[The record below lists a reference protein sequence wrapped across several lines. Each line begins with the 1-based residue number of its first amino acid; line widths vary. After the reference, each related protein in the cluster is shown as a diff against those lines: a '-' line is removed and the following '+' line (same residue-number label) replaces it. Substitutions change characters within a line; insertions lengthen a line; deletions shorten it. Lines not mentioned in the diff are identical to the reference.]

1 MAESNQGRLKLD
13 EWRAQRDAALA
24 EAKAAQP
31 AITSAQTSLNSAQSK
46 LDEFSARPD
55 KTTLG
60 QLVAAK
66 KEATANPANQELQ
79 NKLAATQEKWDAGQ
93 AQYKPLLAERDKA
106 STELIN
112 ANKPKTEAETK
123 ANTAD
128 LSIAK
133 IDPTQASPEAQ
144 QYLKENGGL
153 PVTSTQ
159 EPSLPQNQTASPE
172 PSATTQNTVNSN
184 TEGLPVQAEDGSLA
198 TSKRNPETGQL
209 YNPVAG
215 SVAEG
220 ELSAVPDPQKTL
232 SSDANNSGEG
242 FGTIRQNEN
251 GGFVNADGNP
261 VDANGLLIPP
271 IAPEKT
277 IADVNNGG
285 EGFGNVYP
293 DGFGGYVNGD
303 GQPTDAN
310 GSLIPA
316 TPQKTVSSASE
327 SQSAESGAHGA
338 PYDDDGNLMPGWS
351 LDEDNN
357 PVWLGGDFVEPAT
370 AASAKA
376 SREAAS
382 PNTTSGA
389 SAAQLA
395 PAKQAQKFE
404 QKKDWR
410 VRLSLAPSASYLYKV
425 AGPGDLLEPL
435 KATDGV
441 IFPYSPT
448 INTSYRANYDPT
460 EVTHSNY
467 KLHFYKNSSVDDVSI
482 TAEFTAQD
490 TIEANYMLAVIHFFK
505 SVTKMFYG
513 QDNEPRAGTPPPLL
527 YLSGYGAYQFDNHPL
542 VVTQFTYN
550 LPNDVDYIRAG
561 STNSWGG
568 GSVEAYGNKSNAY
581 VPALNRLFGS
591 GLSKGGVKPKPAFG
605 VNLASQDATYVP
617 TKISLTINMTP
628 IVTRNDISKNFS
640 LKDYATGKLL
650 RGSQRNGGNGGGI
663 W

>member
-1 MAESNQGRLKLD
+1 MATYDQLNAQAQQTQLGLLKQSVDYSKKLIDQRQAEATNLENQLNSIDRAGPRSTYFAAKNDPNADPAQVAELKAKYDAVKEQSADISARLGEKNRLLED
-13 EWRAQRDAALA
+13 TQKGLITNQAKFE
-24 EAKAAQP
+24 EAKALAP
-31 AITSAQTSLNSAQSK
+31 AGTSIDSPTIGATSNDPAPTVTQNRVDTANTVPPGNQLNS
-46 LDEFSARPD
+46 D
-55 KTTLG
+55 KT
-60 QLVAAK
+60 
-66 KEATANPANQELQ
+66 
-79 NKLAATQEKWDAGQ
+79 
-93 AQYKPLLAERDKA
+93 
-106 STELIN
+106 S
-112 ANKPKTEAETK
+112 
-123 ANTAD
+123 
-128 LSIAK
+128 
-133 IDPTQASPEAQ
+133 
-144 QYLKENGGL
+144 
-153 PVTSTQ
+153 
-159 EPSLPQNQTASPE
+159 
-172 PSATTQNTVNSN
+172 VNSN

-198 TSKRNPETGQL
+198 TSKRNPETGELYNPVPPPLTSGLAVRNEDGSFATSRINPETGEL

-215 SVAEG
+215 SVAQG
-220 ELSAVPDPQKTL
+220 ELSAVPDPQKTPN
-232 SSDANNSGEG
+232 SNANNGGEG
-242 FGTIRQNEN
+242 FGNVYPDGF
-251 GGFVNADGNP
+251 GGFVNGDGQP
-261 VDANGLLIPP
+261 TDANGSLIPTSQP
-271 IAPEKT
+271 QKT
-277 IADVNNGG
+277 IDVNNGG

-310 GSLIPA
+310 GLLIPTSTA
-316 TPQKTVSSASE
+316 SKDANTESSA
-327 SQSAESGAHGA
+327 
-338 PYDDDGNLMPGWS
+338 
-351 LDEDNN
+351 
-357 PVWLGGDFVEPAT
+357 
-370 AASAKA
+370 
-376 SREAAS
+376 
-382 PNTTSGA
+382 PNTASGV

-395 PAKQAQKFE
+395 PAKQAQEFK
-404 QKKDWR
+404 QKQDWR

-441 IFPYSPT
+441 IFPYTPT
-448 INTSYRANYDPT
+448 INASYRANYEAS

-467 KLHFYKNSSVDDVSI
+467 KLQFYKNSSVDDISI

-513 QDNEPRAGTPPPLL
+513 QDKDPRAGTPPPLV

-568 GSVEAYGNKSNAY
+568 SSVEAYGNKSNAY

-617 TKISLTINMTP
+617 TKISLTINMAP
-628 IVTRNDISKNFS
+628 MVTRNDISKNFS
-640 LKDYATGKLL
+640 LADYATGKLI
-650 RGSQRNGGNGGGI
+650 RGSKRNGGGI

>member
-1 MAESNQGRLKLD
+1 MATPDQLKAQADQTHLGLLSQSVDYSKKLIDQRQAEATNLENQLNSIDRAGPRSAYFAAKNDPNADPAQVAELKSKYDAVKEQSADISARLSEKNRLLED
-13 EWRAQRDAALA
+13 TQKGLVTNQALYE
-24 EAKAAQP
+24 EAKAKAP
-31 AITSAQTSLNSAQSK
+31 AGASNNTPSIGATSNDPAPTVTQNRVDTANTVPPGNQLNS
-46 LDEFSARPD
+46 D
-55 KTTLG
+55 KT
-60 QLVAAK
+60 
-66 KEATANPANQELQ
+66 
-79 NKLAATQEKWDAGQ
+79 
-93 AQYKPLLAERDKA
+93 
-106 STELIN
+106 S
-112 ANKPKTEAETK
+112 
-123 ANTAD
+123 
-128 LSIAK
+128 
-133 IDPTQASPEAQ
+133 
-144 QYLKENGGL
+144 
-153 PVTSTQ
+153 
-159 EPSLPQNQTASPE
+159 
-172 PSATTQNTVNSN
+172 VNSN

-198 TSKRNPETGQL
+198 TSKRNPEGGELYNPVPPPTTSGLSIRNEDGSFATSRINPETGEL

-215 SVAEG
+215 SVAQG
-220 ELSAVPDPQKTL
+220 ELSAVPDPQKTPA
-232 SSDANNSGEG
+232 SDA
-242 FGTIRQNEN
+242 
-251 GGFVNADGNP
+251 
-261 VDANGLLIPP
+261 
-271 IAPEKT
+271 
-277 IADVNNGG
+277 NNGG

-303 GQPTDAN
+303 GQATDAN
-310 GSLIPA
+310 GMLLPG

-327 SQSAESGAHGA
+327 SQSAESGAHGV
-338 PYDDDGNLMPGWS
+338 PYDDNGNLMPGWS
-351 LDEDNN
+351 LDEENN
-357 PVWLGGDFVEPAT
+357 PVWVGGDFVEPAT

-382 PNTTSGA
+382 PNTTSGV

-448 INTSYRANYDPT
+448 INTSYRANYDPS

-467 KLHFYKNSSVDDVSI
+467 KLQFYKNSSVDDVSI

-490 TIEANYMLAVIHFFK
+490 TVEANYMLAVIHFFK

-513 QDNEPRAGTPPPLL
+513 QDKDPRAGTPPPLV

-561 STNSWGG
+561 SVNTWGG

-605 VNLASQDATYVP
+605 VNLATQDATYVP
-617 TKISLTINMTP
+617 TKISLTINMAP
-628 IVTRNDISKNFS
+628 MVTRNDISKNFS

-650 RGSQRNGGNGGGI
+650 RGSQRNGGGI

>member
-55 KTTLG
+55 KTTIG

-66 KEATANPANQELQ
+66 KEAAANPGNQELQ

-112 ANKPKTEAETK
+112 ANKPKIEAETK

-172 PSATTQNTVNSN
+172 PSVTTQNTVNSN
-184 TEGLPVQAEDGSLA
+184 TEGLPVQAEDGSLS
-198 TSKRNPETGQL
+198 TSKRNPEGGELYNPVPPPTTSGLSIRNEDGSFATSRINPETGEL

-215 SVAEG
+215 SVAQG
-220 ELSAVPDPQKTL
+220 ELSAVPDPQKTPA
-232 SSDANNSGEG
+232 SDANNGGEG
-242 FGTIRQNEN
+242 FGTITQDEN

-261 VDANGLLIPP
+261 VDANGMLIPP
-271 IAPEKT
+271 IAPQKT

-285 EGFGNVYP
+285 EGFGNIRQ
-293 DGFGGYVNGD
+293 DENGGFVNAD
-303 GQPTDAN
+303 GQPVDAN
-310 GSLIPA
+310 GMLIP
-316 TPQKTVSSASE
+316 PSE
-327 SQSAESGAHGA
+327 KSVYDGAQ
-338 PYDDDGNLMPGWS
+338 
-351 LDEDNN
+351 
-357 PVWLGGDFVEPAT
+357 
-370 AASAKA
+370 
-376 SREAAS
+376 AAS
-382 PNTTSGA
+382 PNTTSGV

-395 PAKQAQKFE
+395 PAKQAQKFQ

-410 VRLSLAPSASYLYKV
+410 VRLSLAPDASYLYKI
-425 AGPGDLLEPL
+425 ATTGDLLEPL

-448 INTSYRANYDPT
+448 INTSYRANYDAT
-460 EVTHSNY
+460 EVTHNNY

-490 TIEANYMLAVIHFFK
+490 TVEANYMLAVIHFFK

-513 QDNEPRAGTPPPLL
+513 QDTNPRAGTPPPLL

-561 STNSWGG
+561 STNTWGG

-617 TKISLTINMTP
+617 TKISLTINMAP

-640 LKDYATGKLL
+640 LKDYATGSLL
-650 RGSQRNGGNGGGI
+650 RGSKRNGGGI

>member
-13 EWRAQRDAALA
+13 EWRAANQQAQQTQVGLLQQSVDYSKKLVDQRQA
-24 EAKAAQP
+24 EATKLENEFNSIDRAGPRSAYFAAKNDPNADP
-31 AITSAQTSLNSAQSK
+31 AQVAELKSKYDAVKEYSA
-46 LDEFSARPD
+46 DVSAR
-55 KTTLG
+55 LG
-60 QLVAAK
+60 EKNRLLEDTQKGLV
-66 KEATANPANQELQ
+66 TN
-79 NKLAATQEKWDAGQ
+79 Q
-93 AQYKPLLAERDKA
+93 AQYEQAKALAPTGTSIA
-106 STELIN
+106 SPTTGATSN
-112 ANKPKTEAETK
+112 DPAPAAVQNRVDT
-123 ANTAD
+123 ANTV
-128 LSIAK
+128 
-133 IDPTQASPEAQ
+133 PTNNQLNSD
-144 QYLKENGGL
+144 K
-153 PVTSTQ
+153 TS
-159 EPSLPQNQTASPE
+159 
-172 PSATTQNTVNSN
+172 VNPN
-184 TEGLPVQAEDGSLA
+184 TEGLPVQAEDGSLS
-198 TSKRNPETGQL
+198 TSKRNPETGDLYNPVPPPLTSGLAIRNEDGSFATSRINPETGEL

-215 SVAEG
+215 SVAQG
-220 ELSAVPDPQKTL
+220 ELTGVPSANSEEDPFEQARLDAEKRYNEEIPKEQQPATGYGDEPDQEYTTDSLGNTYKNGVL
-232 SSDANNSGEG
+232 YRAAEV
-242 FGTIRQNEN
+242 IEN
-251 GGFVNADGNP
+251 PDT
-261 VDANGLLIPP
+261 
-271 IAPEKT
+271 EKT
-277 IADVNNGG
+277 
-285 EGFGNVYP
+285 
-293 DGFGGYVNGD
+293 
-303 GQPTDAN
+303 
-310 GSLIPA
+310 
-316 TPQKTVSSASE
+316 
-327 SQSAESGAHGA
+327 
-338 PYDDDGNLMPGWS
+338 
-351 LDEDNN
+351 
-357 PVWLGGDFVEPAT
+357 
-370 AASAKA
+370 
-376 SREAAS
+376 
-382 PNTTSGA
+382 PNTTSGV

-410 VRLSLAPSASYLYKV
+410 VRLSLAPEASYLYKV

-441 IFPYSPT
+441 IFPYTPT
-448 INTSYRANYDPT
+448 INTSYRANYDAT

-513 QDNEPRAGTPPPLL
+513 QDKDPRAGTPPPLV

-561 STNSWGG
+561 SVNTWGG
-568 GSVEAYGNKSNAY
+568 SSVEAYGNKSNAY

-650 RGSQRNGGNGGGI
+650 RGSQRNGGGI

>member
-1 MAESNQGRLKLD
+1 MADTNQGRLKLD

-55 KTTLG
+55 KTTIG

-66 KEATANPANQELQ
+66 KEAAANPGNQELQ

-112 ANKPKTEAETK
+112 ANKPKIEAETK

-184 TEGLPVQAEDGSLA
+184 TEGLPVQAEDGSLS
-198 TSKRNPETGQL
+198 TSKRNPEGGELYNPVPPPTTSGLSIRNEDGSFATSRINPETGEL

-220 ELSAVPDPQKTL
+220 ELSAVPDPQKTPA
-232 SSDANNSGEG
+232 SDA
-242 FGTIRQNEN
+242 
-251 GGFVNADGNP
+251 
-261 VDANGLLIPP
+261 
-271 IAPEKT
+271 
-277 IADVNNGG
+277 NNGG

-303 GQPTDAN
+303 GQATDAN

-351 LDEDNN
+351 LDEENN
-357 PVWLGGDFVEPAT
+357 PVWVGGDFVEPAT

-382 PNTTSGA
+382 PNTTSGVT
-389 SAAQLA
+389 AAQTA
-395 PAKQAQKFE
+395 PAVQAQKFQ

-448 INTSYRANYDPT
+448 INTSYRANYEAS

-467 KLHFYKNSSVDDVSI
+467 KLQFYKNSSVDDVSI
-482 TAEFTAQD
+482 TADFTAQD
-490 TIEANYMLAVIHFFK
+490 TVEANYMLAVIHFFK
-505 SVTKMFYG
+505 SITKMFYG

-568 GSVEAYGNKSNAY
+568 SSVEAYGNKSNAY

-617 TKISLTINMTP
+617 TKISLTINMAP

-650 RGSQRNGGNGGGI
+650 RGSQRNGGGI

>member
-1 MAESNQGRLKLD
+1 MATPDQLKTQADQTHLGLLSQSVDYSKKLIDQRQAEATKLENEFNSIDRAGPRSAYFAAKNDPNADPAKVAELKSKYDAVKEYSADVSARLGEKNRLLEDTQKGLVTNQ
-13 EWRAQRDAALA
+13 ALYE
-24 EAKAAQP
+24 EAKAKAP
-31 AITSAQTSLNSAQSK
+31 AGASNNTPSIGATSNDPAPTVTQNRVDTANTVPPGNQLNS
-46 LDEFSARPD
+46 D
-55 KTTLG
+55 KT
-60 QLVAAK
+60 
-66 KEATANPANQELQ
+66 
-79 NKLAATQEKWDAGQ
+79 
-93 AQYKPLLAERDKA
+93 
-106 STELIN
+106 S
-112 ANKPKTEAETK
+112 
-123 ANTAD
+123 
-128 LSIAK
+128 
-133 IDPTQASPEAQ
+133 
-144 QYLKENGGL
+144 
-153 PVTSTQ
+153 
-159 EPSLPQNQTASPE
+159 
-172 PSATTQNTVNSN
+172 VNSN

-198 TSKRNPETGQL
+198 TSKQNPETGELYNPVPPPLTSGLAVRNEDGSFATSRINPETGEL

-215 SVAEG
+215 SVAQG
-220 ELSAVPDPQKTL
+220 ELSAVPDPQKTPN
-232 SSDANNSGEG
+232 SNANNGGEG
-242 FGTIRQNEN
+242 FGNVYPDGF
-251 GGFVNADGNP
+251 GGFVNGDGQP
-261 VDANGLLIPP
+261 TDANGSLIPTSQP
-271 IAPEKT
+271 QKT
-277 IADVNNGG
+277 IDVNNGG

-310 GSLIPA
+310 GLLIP
-316 TPQKTVSSASE
+316 TSTASKDANTE
-327 SQSAESGAHGA
+327 
-338 PYDDDGNLMPGWS
+338 
-351 LDEDNN
+351 
-357 PVWLGGDFVEPAT
+357 
-370 AASAKA
+370 ASA
-376 SREAAS
+376 
-382 PNTTSGA
+382 PNTTSGV

-448 INTSYRANYDPT
+448 INTSYRANYDPS

-467 KLHFYKNSSVDDVSI
+467 KLQFYKNSSVDDVSI

-490 TIEANYMLAVIHFFK
+490 TVEANYMLAVIHFFK

-513 QDNEPRAGTPPPLL
+513 QDKDPRAGTPPPLV

-561 STNSWGG
+561 SVNTWGG

-605 VNLASQDATYVP
+605 VNLATQDATYVP
-617 TKISLTINMTP
+617 TKISLTINMAP
-628 IVTRNDISKNFS
+628 MVTRNDISKNFS
-640 LKDYATGKLL
+640 LADYATGKLL
-650 RGSQRNGGNGGGI
+650 RGSQRNGGGI

>member
-13 EWRAQRDAALA
+13 EWRAANQQAQQTQVGLLQQSVDYSKKLVDQRQA
-24 EAKAAQP
+24 EATKLENEFNSIDRAGPRSAYFAAKNDPNADP
-31 AITSAQTSLNSAQSK
+31 AQVAELKSKYDAVKEYSA
-46 LDEFSARPD
+46 DVSAR
-55 KTTLG
+55 LG
-60 QLVAAK
+60 EKNRLLEDTQKGLVTK
-66 KEATANPANQELQ
+66 
-79 NKLAATQEKWDAGQ
+79 Q
-93 AQYKPLLAERDKA
+93 AQYEQAKALAPTGTSIA
-106 STELIN
+106 SPTTGATSN
-112 ANKPKTEAETK
+112 DPAPTVTQNRVDT
-123 ANTAD
+123 ANTVPPGNQLNSD
-128 LSIAK
+128 K
-133 IDPTQASPEAQ
+133 
-144 QYLKENGGL
+144 
-153 PVTSTQ
+153 TS
-159 EPSLPQNQTASPE
+159 
-172 PSATTQNTVNSN
+172 VNSN
-184 TEGLPVQAEDGSLA
+184 TEGLPVQAEDGSLS
-198 TSKRNPETGQL
+198 TSKRNPEGGELYNPVPPPTTSGLSIRNEDGSFATSRINPETGEL

-215 SVAEG
+215 SVAQG
-220 ELSAVPDPQKTL
+220 ELSAVPDPQKTPA
-232 SSDANNSGEG
+232 SDANNGGEG
-242 FGTIRQNEN
+242 FGTITQDEN

-261 VDANGLLIPP
+261 VDANGMLIPP
-271 IAPEKT
+271 IAPQKT

-285 EGFGNVYP
+285 EGFGNIRQ
-293 DGFGGYVNGD
+293 DENGGFVNAD
-303 GQPTDAN
+303 GQPVDAN
-310 GSLIPA
+310 GMLIP
-316 TPQKTVSSASE
+316 PSE
-327 SQSAESGAHGA
+327 KSVYDGAQ
-338 PYDDDGNLMPGWS
+338 
-351 LDEDNN
+351 
-357 PVWLGGDFVEPAT
+357 
-370 AASAKA
+370 
-376 SREAAS
+376 AAS
-382 PNTTSGA
+382 PNTTSGV
-389 SAAQLA
+389 SAAQSA
-395 PAKQAQKFE
+395 PAVQAQKFQ

-448 INTSYRANYDPT
+448 INTSYRANYDAT
-460 EVTHSNY
+460 EVTHNNY
-467 KLHFYKNSSVDDVSI
+467 KLHFYKNSSVDDVSV
-482 TAEFTAQD
+482 TADFTAQD
-490 TIEANYMLAVIHFFK
+490 TVEANYMLAVIHFFK

-513 QDNEPRAGTPPPLL
+513 QDNDPRAGTPPPLL

-650 RGSQRNGGNGGGI
+650 RGSQRNGGGI

>member
-1 MAESNQGRLKLD
+1 MATPDQLKTQADQTHLGLLSQSVDYSKKLIDQRQAEATKLENEFNSIDRAGPRSAYFAAKNDPNADPAKVAELKSKYDAVKEYSADVSARLGEKNRLLEDTQKGLVTNQAKF
-13 EWRAQRDAALA
+13 E
-24 EAKAAQP
+24 EAKALAPTGTSIASPTIGATSNDP
-31 AITSAQTSLNSAQSK
+31 APTVTQNRVDTANTVPPGNQLNS
-46 LDEFSARPD
+46 D
-55 KTTLG
+55 KT
-60 QLVAAK
+60 
-66 KEATANPANQELQ
+66 
-79 NKLAATQEKWDAGQ
+79 
-93 AQYKPLLAERDKA
+93 
-106 STELIN
+106 S
-112 ANKPKTEAETK
+112 
-123 ANTAD
+123 
-128 LSIAK
+128 
-133 IDPTQASPEAQ
+133 
-144 QYLKENGGL
+144 
-153 PVTSTQ
+153 
-159 EPSLPQNQTASPE
+159 
-172 PSATTQNTVNSN
+172 VNSN

-198 TSKRNPETGQL
+198 TSKQNPETGELYNPVPPPLTSGLAVRNEDGSFATSRINPETGEL

-215 SVAEG
+215 SVAQG
-220 ELSAVPDPQKTL
+220 ELSAVPDPQKTPN
-232 SSDANNSGEG
+232 SNANNGGEG
-242 FGTIRQNEN
+242 FGNVYPDGF
-251 GGFVNADGNP
+251 GGFVNGDGQP
-261 VDANGLLIPP
+261 TDANGSLIPTSQP
-271 IAPEKT
+271 QKT
-277 IADVNNGG
+277 IDVNNGG

-310 GSLIPA
+310 GLLIP
-316 TPQKTVSSASE
+316 TSTASKDANTE
-327 SQSAESGAHGA
+327 
-338 PYDDDGNLMPGWS
+338 
-351 LDEDNN
+351 
-357 PVWLGGDFVEPAT
+357 
-370 AASAKA
+370 ASA
-376 SREAAS
+376 
-382 PNTTSGA
+382 PNTTSGV

-448 INTSYRANYDPT
+448 INTSYRANYDPS

-467 KLHFYKNSSVDDVSI
+467 KLQFYKNSSVDDVSI

-490 TIEANYMLAVIHFFK
+490 TVEANYMLAVIHFFK

-513 QDNEPRAGTPPPLL
+513 QDKDPRAGTPPPLV

-561 STNSWGG
+561 SVNTWGG

-605 VNLASQDATYVP
+605 VNLATQDATYVP
-617 TKISLTINMTP
+617 TKISLTINMAP
-628 IVTRNDISKNFS
+628 MVTRNDISKNFS
-640 LKDYATGKLL
+640 LADYATGKLL
-650 RGSQRNGGNGGGI
+650 RGSQRNGGGI